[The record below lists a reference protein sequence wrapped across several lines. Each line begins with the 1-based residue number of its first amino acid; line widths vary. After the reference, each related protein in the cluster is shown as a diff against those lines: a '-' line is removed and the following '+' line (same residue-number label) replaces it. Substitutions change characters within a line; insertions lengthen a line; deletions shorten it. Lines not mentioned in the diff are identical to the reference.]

1 MQRTYVRSAALV
13 WVAFDAAT
21 NTVEAEFTSGGV
33 YRYFAVP
40 RRVYDEVL
48 ASESVGAA
56 FNRLIRDVYSVET
69 VRS

>member
-1 MQRTYVRSAALV
+1 MQSAALV

-40 RRVYDEVL
+40 KRVYDQVL

-56 FNRLIRDVYSVET
+56 FNRLIRDVYAYEEV
-69 VRS
+69 